1 MAERRRNTR
10 QTVKWPARLWLT
22 ETCFLAGHS
31 VNASVHGAWVHLNW
45 LQSELLKLGED
56 YRLEL
61 WPRTREELVC
71 VAVVRHV
78 NRYGAGL
85 EIREELPMPG
95 RASSPLSRVGRHA
108 TRTDPA

>member
-1 MAERRRNTR
+1 MGERRRNTR

-22 ETCFLAGHS
+22 DTCFLAGQS

-45 LQSELLKLGED
+45 LQSELLKLGEG

-61 WPRTREELVC
+61 WPRTRERLDC

-78 NRYGAGL
+78 NRYGTGL
-85 EIREELPMPG
+85 EIHEELPVSG
-95 RASSPLSRVGRHA
+95 RASSPLSRVDPHA
-108 TRTDPA
+108 ARTDPA